1 MSEPRSEADAVP
13 GLNLSASRR
22 TYGETNL
29 TPPPSEHDQE
39 GSEGRRRVQFGGT
52 EMRWFFQEDAPGE
65 LHEGALFE
73 DLDERA
79 WRKAARRKGRA
90 LNMGEGR

>member
-1 MSEPRSEADAVP
+1 
-13 GLNLSASRR
+13 
-22 TYGETNL
+22 
-29 TPPPSEHDQE
+29 
-39 GSEGRRRVQFGGT
+39 
-52 EMRWFFQEDAPGE
+52 MRWFFQEDAPGE

-73 DLDERA
+73 ELDERA